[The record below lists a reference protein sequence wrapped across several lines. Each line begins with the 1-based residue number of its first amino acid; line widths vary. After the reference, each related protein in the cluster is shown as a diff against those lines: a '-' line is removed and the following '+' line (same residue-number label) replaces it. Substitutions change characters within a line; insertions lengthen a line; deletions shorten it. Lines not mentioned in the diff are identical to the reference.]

1 MYNYNL
7 EGKLPYGRYIMILNK
22 LSAIATSKNSVRE
35 LFLTNDNFLKVSM
48 DYKKMLLTSNIDL
61 DTIIINLSYEDLYY
75 FLRVYSINMEL
86 IANAMNKS
94 KEYLKNLELCNKK
107 ESQNN
112 IKDKKSVA
120 VKLPDNK
127 INDMIN
133 RGKIALVCVLNFEKL
148 DITLIDNSEE
158 SYQPFMN
165 LTINNIYLVLKQD
178 NSFEST
184 FSFILSSYNY
194 IACVWEPTIE
204 KTIIKLN
211 NKNENERGEKKII
224 QKLRLML

>member
-1 MYNYNL
+1 
-7 EGKLPYGRYIMILNK
+7 
-22 LSAIATSKNSVRE
+22 
-35 LFLTNDNFLKVSM
+35 M
-48 DYKKMLLTSNIDL
+48 DYKKMLLTSSIDL

-211 NKNENERGEKKII
+211 NKYENERGEKK
-224 QKLRLML
+224 K